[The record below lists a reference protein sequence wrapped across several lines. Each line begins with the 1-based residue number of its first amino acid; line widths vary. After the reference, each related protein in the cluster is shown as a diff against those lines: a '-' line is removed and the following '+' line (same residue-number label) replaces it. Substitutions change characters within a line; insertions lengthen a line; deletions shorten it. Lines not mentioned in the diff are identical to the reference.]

1 MARSGSK
8 RGGTVDSNVSFH
20 FEFDPENKIFHAK
33 FHGPVTDES
42 IKYFYHTVASRVAAN
57 DFQGSIV
64 DFSEA
69 TSFHVTLHTIR
80 ELAALP
86 PVDPELSRPRV
97 VVAPNSLIFGLA
109 RMFQILG
116 QETRP
121 NLHVVR
127 KLSQAFTFLGVAP
140 PRF

>member
-1 MARSGSK
+1 VNGNMPF
-8 RGGTVDSNVSFH
+8 D

-42 IKYFYHTVASRVAAN
+42 IKYFYDTITSRVSAN
-57 DFQGSIV
+57 DFRASIA

-69 TSFHVTLHTIR
+69 TSFHVTLNTIR

-97 VVAPNSLIFGLA
+97 IVAPTNLIYGLA
-109 RMFQILG
+109 RMFQIIG
-116 QETRP
+116 QATRP

-127 KLSQAFTFLGVAP
+127 KLSDAFAFLGVDT
-140 PRF
+140 PRFQPFTPRLPI